1 MLKKILMTSLCAS
14 GLLLAQSG
22 AGINVNED
30 DFEIEGTLDSRN
42 LQALQTSSTIYL
54 ADFNFINVEDNKQTG
69 KLLGVGIG
77 ATNALEGVEGI
88 ELTFGAKAIL
98 ANIDDDNDPVLDDN
112 RWFAALPLMGMIHYT
127 FPPLMFNI
135 PPISVETK
143 FLYAPKALS
152 FGDSKK
158 YSEFRFNADIEMI
171 ESVKLYAGYRNIIT
185 GFSIGDSDNK
195 NYLFSNGFYGGL
207 KFTY

>member
-1 MLKKILMTSLCAS
+1 MLKKILMTSLCTS

-22 AGINVNED
+22 VGINVNED

-42 LQALQTSSTIYL
+42 LQALQTSSTIFL
-54 ADFNFINVEDNKQTG
+54 ADFNFINVEDGEETG

-77 ATNALEGVEGI
+77 ATNQLEGVEGV

-98 ANIDDDNDPVLDDN
+98 ANIDDDSDSALDDN
-112 RWFAALPLMGMIHYT
+112 KWFAAVPLMGMIRYT

-135 PPISVETK
+135 PPISLETK
-143 FLYAPKALS
+143 VLYAPKALS
-152 FGDSKK
+152 FGDSEK
-158 YSEFRFNADIEMI
+158 YSEFRVNADIEMI
-171 ESVKLYAGYRNIIT
+171 ENVKIYAGYRNIIT
-185 GFSIGDSDNK
+185 GFDVGDRDNED
-195 NYLFSNGFYGGL
+195 YLFSNGFYGGL

>member
-1 MLKKILMTSLCAS
+1 MFKKFLISSICSSTI
-14 GLLLAQSG
+14 LLAQSG

-54 ADFNFINVEDNKQTG
+54 ADFNFINVEDNKKTA
-69 KLLGVGIG
+69 KLMGAGVG
-77 ATNALEGVEGI
+77 ATNKFEGAEGV

-98 ANIDDDNDPVLDDN
+98 ANVDDNSDSKLDDN
-112 RWFAALPLMGMIHYT
+112 KWFAALPLMAMIRYT

-135 PPISVETK
+135 PPISIETK
-143 FLYAPKALS
+143 GLYAPKALS
-152 FGDSKK
+152 FGDSHQ
-158 YSEFRFNADIEMI
+158 YSEFRVNVDIEMI
-171 ESVKLYAGYRNIIT
+171 ENIKLYTGYRNIIT
-185 GFSIGDSDNK
+185 GFAVGDKDNED
-195 NYLFSNGFYGGL
+195 YIFSNGFYGGL